1 MSEVYRVRL
10 GDIADILHSFDK
22 GSKNLQIPCVS
33 DNFRKALYSTFM
45 SYLPKQKISYPLEMK
60 ADEPGSF
67 SEFIRTDNHG
77 HVSINISKP
86 NITKGQHWHNNL
98 VERFLVVSGHGLIQL
113 RKEGLDENGKNFP
126 VISYEVSGEK
136 LEVVEMIPGYTHN
149 LINLSSTED
158 MVTVIWANG
167 CFDPERPDTYFDP
180 VIQ

>member
-1 MSEVYRVRL
+1 
-10 GDIADILHSFDK
+10 
-22 GSKNLQIPCVS
+22 
-33 DNFRKALYSTFM
+33 
-45 SYLPKQKISYPLEMK
+45 MK
-60 ADEPGSF
+60 ADERGSF

-77 HVSINISKP
+77 QVSINISKP